1 MADNHIAQN
10 MYYARQPN
18 VSRLNKLKK
27 ELILEVLI

>member
-1 MADNHIAQN
+1 

-27 ELILEVLI
+27 ELILEVLIYKQFCKL